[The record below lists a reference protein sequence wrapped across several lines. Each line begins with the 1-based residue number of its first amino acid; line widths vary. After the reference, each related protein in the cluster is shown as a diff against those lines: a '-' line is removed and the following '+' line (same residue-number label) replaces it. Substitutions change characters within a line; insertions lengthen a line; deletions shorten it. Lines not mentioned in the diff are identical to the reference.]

1 MSLSHISYAAFLLK
15 LLLDLGGLAHA
26 VAQIV
31 QLGAAHTALTDHLH
45 GLHVGGVQGEH
56 ALHTYA
62 VGNAAHGEGLAD
74 AAALA
79 GDHGAFELLDT
90 LPVAFTDVHV
100 HADGVTDGELGDLSL
115 ERVLRDQL

>member
-31 QLGAAHTALTDHLH
+31 QLGAAHAALADNLH

-56 ALHTYA
+56 ALHTL
-62 VGNAAHGEGLAD
+62 VFLN
-74 AAALA
+74 
-79 GDHGAFELLDT
+79 
-90 LPVAFTDVHV
+90 
-100 HADGVTDGELGDLSL
+100 
-115 ERVLRDQL
+115 